1 MPTQDRALPGR
12 PQRMAVPAAHFV
24 TRTPLEPPFPA
35 GHELAMFGL
44 GCFWGAERN
53 GKPADEL
60 KGHRLMFAGDTFMIQ
75 RDGKTLYKGTFKTD
89 PAKKP
94 AQIDFRNTEGEAK
107 GQTWRGIYLLEGDTL
122 KTVDNA
128 PDTKKPR
135 PAQFTTKS
143 DSGHVMLTFKRAP

>member
-1 MPTQDRALPGR
+1 MRALAGALFAGLLMAASVATDAVAQSPGKLDGSWT
-12 PQRMAVPAAHFV
+12 AVS
-24 TRTPLEPPFPA
+24 
-35 GHELAMFGL
+35 
-44 GCFWGAERN
+44 AERN

-60 KGHRLMFAGDTFMIQ
+60 KGHRLTFAGDTFVIE

-107 GQTWRGIYLLEGDTL
+107 GQTWRGIYRLEGETL
-122 KTVDNA
+122 TTVDNA

-135 PAQFTTKS
+135 PTQFTTKP
-143 DSGHVMLTFKRAP
+143 DSGHVMLTFRRATR

>member
-1 MPTQDRALPGR
+1 MNIHRSIALV
-12 PQRMAVPAAHFV
+12 AVAA
-24 TRTPLEPPFPA
+24 
-35 GHELAMFGL
+35 LALASGATDAADKL
-44 GCFWGAERN
+44 DGAWIAVSAERN

-60 KGHRLMFAGDTFMIQ
+60 KGHRLTFAGDTFVIE

-107 GQTWRGIYLLEGDTL
+107 GQTWRGIYRLEGETL
-122 KTVDNA
+122 TTVDNA

-135 PAQFTTKS
+135 PTRFTAGPG
-143 DSGHVMLTFKRAP
+143 SGHVMLTFKRTL

>member
-1 MPTQDRALPGR
+1 MRALAGALVAGVLL
-12 PQRMAVPAAHFV
+12 AV
-24 TRTPLEPPFPA
+24 
-35 GHELAMFGL
+35 GL
-44 GCFWGAERN
+44 GVHAFAQATAKLGGAWTAVSAERN

-60 KGHRLMFAGDTFMIQ
+60 KGHRLTFAGDTFVIQ

-94 AQIDFRNTEGEAK
+94 AQIDFRNTEGETK

-128 PDTKKPR
+128 PDPKNPR
-135 PAQFTTKS
+135 PAQFTTTP